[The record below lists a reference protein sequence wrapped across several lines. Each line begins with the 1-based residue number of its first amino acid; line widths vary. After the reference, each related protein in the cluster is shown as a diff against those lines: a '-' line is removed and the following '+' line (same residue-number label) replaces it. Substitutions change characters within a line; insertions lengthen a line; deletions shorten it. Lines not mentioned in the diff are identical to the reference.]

1 MCRQYASEFGCATVC
16 STTRGGDDVQRG
28 TWDSMEVHGDRA
40 HRGVHVEF
48 EAIDRFGSGDAWF
61 AGFLYGFLKDD
72 VQHAL
77 DFGNALCALAQTR
90 EGDVVQVGGP
100 KWRRSCRVTLHSVPR
115 RGPQVVD
122 CRAPRRTQPRRTRVP
137 PGLRLRCESILQ
149 RPS

>member
-90 EGDVVQVGGP
+90 EGDVVQVGVAEVEAFLQGDLALRAQAGP
-100 KWRRSCRVTLHSVPR
+100 ASRRSLSLTG
-115 RGPQVVD
+115 GPHV
-122 CRAPRRTQPRRTRVP
+122 
-137 PGLRLRCESILQ
+137 S
-149 RPS
+149 PSAAA